1 MKRLDREARIMGK
14 RPSTPM
20 ITIPAVLVEAVKSK
34 RVIPFLGAGASKE
47 SKNAAGKQPPDA
59 EQLRDI
65 LALKFFAKQI
75 PNRDVMA
82 VAEMAISVSGGSG
95 LVYEAVRQAFEGYLP
110 SAAHNLLTSFNWRM
124 IATTNYDCLV
134 ERAYNSSSKAVQ
146 TPVKFI
152 KDDEPVEERM
162 QAVPKPVAYLKLH
175 GCLDHIFDRDVPRAG
190 PGILH
195 RAISGVSA

>member
-1 MKRLDREARIMGK
+1 
-14 RPSTPM
+14 M

-65 LALKFFAKQI
+65 LALKFFAKQM

-110 SAAHNLLTSFNWRM
+110 SAAHNLLTSFNWR
-124 IATTNYDCLV
+124 
-134 ERAYNSSSKAVQ
+134 
-146 TPVKFI
+146 
-152 KDDEPVEERM
+152 
-162 QAVPKPVAYLKLH
+162 
-175 GCLDHIFDRDVPRAG
+175 
-190 PGILH
+190 
-195 RAISGVSA
+195 